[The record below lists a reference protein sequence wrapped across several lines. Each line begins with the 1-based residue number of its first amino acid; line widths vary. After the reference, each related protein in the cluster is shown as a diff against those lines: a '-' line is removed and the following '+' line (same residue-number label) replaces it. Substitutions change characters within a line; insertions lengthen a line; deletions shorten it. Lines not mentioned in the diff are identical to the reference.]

1 MFISSRG
8 RNCRRL
14 RQRRAVSVSCDYNDS
29 SMTPFHLT
37 GDALWERMDR
47 AVEKIRIRLEKA
59 TTALEAAGIP
69 YAIIGGNAVRAWVA
83 QADEAA
89 VRTTRDVDLLI
100 RRSDLPAAKAA
111 LEAVGFIYRH
121 VKSIDMF
128 LDGPDAKARD
138 AVHIIFAGENVTP
151 NDPMPAPQVDETEL
165 VEQHQKLRLEALVRM
180 KLVAN
185 RRKDQMHLLDML
197 DVGLIDQSWCNRFP
211 PELAARLQELIDNPE
226 G

>member
-1 MFISSRG
+1 
-8 RNCRRL
+8 
-14 RQRRAVSVSCDYNDS
+14 
-29 SMTPFHLT
+29 MTTFHLT

-47 AVEKIRIRLEKA
+47 AVEKIRLRLEKA
-59 TTALEAAGIP
+59 TGALEAAGIP

-100 RRSDLPAAKAA
+100 RRSDLPAVKTS
-111 LEAVGFIYRH
+111 LESVGFIYRH

-151 NDPMPAPQVDETEL
+151 DDPVPAPEVGETEV
-165 VEQHQKLRLEALVRM
+165 VEQHHTLRLEALVRM

-211 PELAARLQELIDNPE
+211 PELAARLQELIDNPN